1 MLDTHTDTNITP
13 RSAWRRGRKA
23 LLTGAVFA
31 TALAAPTMAAA
42 ADALVAPDPAAEQI
56 TALDGTIVWVSGKFG
71 NQTLMQRTSAGITR
85 VKGVPKAN
93 DYRSIDLGHDAKNRL
108 VLTYMRCSKSA
119 CKAITDNLKGERATF
134 KHLTLKRC
142 ELTTAPARWGVRTAY
157 GQLCRKTNRQIDET
171 RSGLYVKSASGTIK
185 HLRRPRDA
193 KKFHINQITSVDIRG
208 LNVAAVIGDV
218 YEYAFLQRTNG
229 KSFRSIFAAASEGDS
244 DQSVRGLAVGSGGAM
259 FVLKTSAFPGDP
271 NEAVVF
277 EIRGHCYRSEKLANP
292 PGPEQENG
300 YLATDLA
307 VDGSKLYLLVPGV
320 GIVTH
325 QFVAPGVC
333 KPL

>member
-13 RSAWRRGRKA
+13 RSAWSRGRKA

-31 TALAAPTMAAA
+31 TALAAPTMASA
-42 ADALVAPDPAAEQI
+42 ADTLVAPDPAADQI

-85 VKGVPKAN
+85 VKGAPKAN

-119 CKAITDNLKGERATF
+119 CKTLTDNLKGERVSF
-134 KHLTLKRC
+134 RHLTLKRC
-142 ELTTAPARWGVRTAY
+142 ELTTAPARWGDRIAY
-157 GQLCRKTNRQIDET
+157 GQLCRKPNRQIDED

-185 HLRRPRDA
+185 RLRRPKDA
-193 KKFHINQITSVDIRG
+193 KKFHISDIKSVDIRG
-208 LNVAAVIGDV
+208 SAVAAVIGEV
-218 YEYAFLQRTNG
+218 YEFAFVQRTNG
-229 KSFRSIFAAASEGDS
+229 KNLRSIFAAASEGDS
-244 DQSVRGLAVGSGGAM
+244 DQRVHGLGLGSGGAM
-259 FVLKTSAFPGDP
+259 FVFKTSAFPGEP
-271 NEAVVF
+271 NRAVVF
-277 EIRGHCYRSEKLANP
+277 EVTGKCYRSEELVNP
-292 PGPEQENG
+292 PGPDQENG

-325 QFVAPGVC
+325 QFVAPDVC